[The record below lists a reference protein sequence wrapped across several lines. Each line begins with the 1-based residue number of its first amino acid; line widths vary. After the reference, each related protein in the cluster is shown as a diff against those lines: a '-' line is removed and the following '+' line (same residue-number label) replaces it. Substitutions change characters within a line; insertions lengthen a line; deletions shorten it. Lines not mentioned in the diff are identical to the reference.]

1 MGSQSIAM
9 LMLFKLIK
17 LLRLVLLKLF
27 PVDLW
32 DERLDVRFPRFGVG
46 SRDPVPDSD
55 CVTVYDKEMLH
66 FLCI

>member
-1 MGSQSIAM
+1 M

-32 DERLDVRFPRFGVG
+32 DDRLDVRFPRFGVG
-46 SRDPVPDSD
+46 SRDPVPASD
-55 CVTVYDKEMLH
+55 CVTVNLIKVLTFCMTH
-66 FLCI
+66 T